1 MAELVKAETITA
13 PWQGMIT
20 LPVVRQ
26 LGLLI
31 GLAVSIAL
39 GVTVALWMKTPTYT
53 VLYSQL
59 TARDAK
65 EVVQVLNTAGVEHT
79 VDTQTG
85 SLMVASSKIHK
96 ARIALAE
103 QGLPRQAGAG
113 FELLEKESGFGTSN
127 FIQTARYQHAM
138 EGELAR
144 TIVSMAAVESARV
157 HLALPKESAFIRD
170 HRKASAS
177 VMVKLASGRRLSDEQ
192 VSSILHLVASS
203 VPNMEADQVT
213 IVDHKGRLLT
223 GNNNVKGMALTASQ
237 FEHTSRVEEAYV
249 NRIEHILNPILG
261 DEHFRAQVVADIDF
275 SQTEL
280 TQERFNPDLP
290 AMRSEQRVEERM
302 DASEAG
308 GIPGAL
314 TNQPPAA
321 GTAPQQ
327 AADAEA
333 TQQQGSSK
341 TSLRSTK
348 NFELDR
354 TISHTR
360 RSPTQLRRLSVAV
373 VVDDKLT
380 KDNEGKIQR
389 VPYTPEEL
397 ASIMTLVKETVGFN
411 SLRGDTVN
419 VINTAFTPPAEI
431 EPIPEE
437 PIWKQKWVHDLSLK
451 ILGGLFG
458 FLLMLFTYRIM
469 RNLASRPVIQAP
481 RESDDDLLDES
492 GEKKPSLQQLT
503 YENNLE
509 KTKAMAV
516 QEPKMVAQVVKG
528 WVSGE
533 GN

>member
-13 PWQGMIT
+13 PWQGMVT
-20 LPVVRQ
+20 LPAVRQ

-31 GLAVSIAL
+31 GLAVSITL
-39 GVTVALWMKTPTYT
+39 GVTVAMWMKTPTYT
-53 VLYSQL
+53 VLYAQM

-65 EVVQVLNTAGVEHT
+65 EVLQVLNTAGVEHT
-79 VDTQTG
+79 VDTETG
-85 SLMVASSKIHK
+85 ALMVATTKVHE
-96 ARIALAE
+96 ARLALAE

-113 FELLEKESGFGTSN
+113 FELLEKEDGFGTSN
-127 FIQTARYQHAM
+127 FLQTARYQHAM

-144 TIVSMAAVESARV
+144 TIVSMAAVETARV

-170 HRKASAS
+170 RRRAGAS
-177 VMVKLASGRRLSDEQ
+177 VMLKLASGRRLTEEQ
-192 VSSILHLVASS
+192 VASIGHLVASS
-203 VPNMEADQVT
+203 IPNMEIEQVT
-213 IVDHKGRLLT
+213 VVDHKGRLLT
-223 GNNNVKGMALTASQ
+223 GNSGSKGIALSASQ
-237 FEHTSRVEEAYV
+237 FEHTGRVELAYA

-302 DASEAG
+302 DASESSG
-308 GIPGAL
+308 VPGAL

-321 GTAPQQ
+321 GNAPEQAENATATTP
-327 AADAEA
+327 
-333 TQQQGSSK
+333 QGSSK

-360 RSPTQLRRLSVAV
+360 RSPTQLRRISVAV
-373 VVDDKLT
+373 VINNKLT
-380 KDNEGKIQR
+380 KDNEGKPQR
-389 VPYTPEEL
+389 VPYAPEEL
-397 ASIMTLVKETVGFN
+397 ARITTLVKEAVGFN

-419 VINTAFTPPAEI
+419 VINTAFTPPEVI
-431 EPIPEE
+431 EPLPEE
-437 PIWKQKWVHDLSLK
+437 PVWMQKWVHDLGLK
-451 ILGGLFG
+451 ITGGIFG
-458 FLLMLFTYRIM
+458 FLLMLFTYKIM
-469 RNLASRPVIQAP
+469 RSLASRPVISASS
-481 RESDDDLLDES
+481 ESDDNMLDES
-492 GEKKPSLQQLT
+492 GEKKPSMEQIT
-503 YENNLE
+503 YESNME

>member
-39 GVTVALWMKTPTYT
+39 GVSVALWMKTPTYT

-59 TARDAK
+59 NARDAK
-65 EVVQVLNTAGVEHT
+65 EIVQVLNTAGIKHT
-79 VDTQTG
+79 VDAESG
-85 SLMVASSKIHK
+85 ALMVASEKIHT
-96 ARIALAE
+96 ARLALAE

-113 FELLEKESGFGTSN
+113 FELLEKEDGFGTSN
-127 FIQTARYQHAM
+127 FLQTARYQHAM

-170 HRKASAS
+170 RRKASAS
-177 VMVKLASGRRLSDEQ
+177 VMIKLASGRRLAEEQ
-192 VSSILHLVASS
+192 VAAILHLVASS
-203 VPNMEADQVT
+203 VPNMEVDQVT
-213 IVDHKGRLLT
+213 IVDNKGRLLT
-223 GNNNVKGMALTASQ
+223 GNGSSKGMALTASE

-249 NRIEHILNPILG
+249 KRVEHILNPVLG
-261 DEHFRAQVVADIDF
+261 EEHFRAQVVADIDF

-290 AMRSEQRVEERM
+290 AVRSEQRVEERM
-302 DASEAG
+302 DASDSG
-308 GIPGAL
+308 GVPGAL
-314 TNQPPAA
+314 SNQPPGA
-321 GTAPQQ
+321 GNAPQQ
-327 AADAEA
+327 AANAQ
-333 TQQQGSSK
+333 TSQQQGSSK

-373 VVDDKLT
+373 VVDDKLS
-380 KDNEGKIQR
+380 KDAEGKVQR

-397 ASIMTLVKETVGFN
+397 ASITTLVQDAVGFS

-419 VINTAFTPPAEI
+419 VINTAFTPTPVVA
-431 EPIPEE
+431 PLPEV
-437 PIWKQKWVHDLSLK
+437 PLWKQQWVHDLGLK

-469 RNLASRPVIQAP
+469 RSLASRPVVHAVG
-481 RESDDDLLDES
+481 ESDEDMLGEH
-492 GEKKPSLQQLT
+492 GEKKPSVQQLT

-509 KTKAMAV
+509 KTKAMAIE
-516 QEPKMVAQVVKG
+516 EPKMVAQVVKG

-533 GN
+533 GH

>member
-1 MAELVKAETITA
+1 MAELMKAETITA

-20 LPVVRQ
+20 LPAVRQ

-39 GVTVALWMKTPTYT
+39 GVTIALWMKTPSYT
-53 VLYSQL
+53 VLYAQL
-59 TARDAK
+59 TTRDAK
-65 EVVQVLNTAGVEHT
+65 EVIQVLNTSGVEHK
-79 VDTQTG
+79 VDSDTG
-85 SLMVASSKIHK
+85 ALLVATSKIHT
-96 ARIALAE
+96 ARLALAE

-113 FELLEKESGFGTSN
+113 FELLEKEDGFGTSN
-127 FIQTARYQHAM
+127 FLQTARYQHAM

-144 TIVSMAAVESARV
+144 TISSMAAVETARV

-170 HRKASAS
+170 RRKSSAS
-177 VMVKLASGRRLSDEQ
+177 VMLKLASGRRLAEEQ
-192 VSSILHLVASS
+192 VASILHLVASS
-203 VPNMEADQVT
+203 VPNMETDQVT
-213 IVDHKGRLLT
+213 VVDHKGRLLS
-223 GNNNVKGMALTASQ
+223 GNNDGKGMALTASQ
-237 FEHTSRVEEAYV
+237 FEHTSRVEAAYA
-249 NRIEHILNPILG
+249 NRIEHILSPILG

-302 DASEAG
+302 DASETG
-308 GIPGAL
+308 GGVPGAL
-314 TNQPPAA
+314 TNQPPGA
-321 GTAPQQ
+321 GNAPQQ
-327 AADAEA
+327 AADAQA
-333 TQQQGSSK
+333 AQQQGSSK

-373 VVDDKLT
+373 VVNDKLT
-380 KDNEGKIQR
+380 KDNEGKVLR

-397 ASIMTLVKETVGFN
+397 TRITTLVKETVGFN

-419 VINTAFTPPAEI
+419 VINTAFTPLEVI
-431 EPIPEE
+431 EPIPVE
-437 PIWKQKWVHDLSLK
+437 PIWKQKWVHDIALK
-451 ILGGLFG
+451 VLGGLFG
-458 FLLMLFTYRIM
+458 FLLMLFTYKIM
-469 RNLASRPVIQAP
+469 RSLASRPVVQAP
-481 RESDDDLLDES
+481 LESEGDEANR
-492 GEKKPSLQQLT
+492 PSTEQLT
-503 YENNLE
+503 YESNLE
-509 KTKAMAV
+509 KTKSMAV

-528 WVSGE
+528 WVAGQ

>member
-1 MAELVKAETITA
+1 MAELVKADTITA

-20 LPVVRQ
+20 LPMARQ
-26 LGLLI
+26 LGLLV

-65 EVVQVLNTAGVEHT
+65 EVIQVLNTAGVEHT
-79 VDTQTG
+79 VDTNTG
-85 SLMVASSKIHK
+85 ALMVASSKIHT
-96 ARIALAE
+96 ARLALAE

-113 FELLEKESGFGTSN
+113 FELLEKEDGFGTSN
-127 FIQTARYQHAM
+127 FLQTARYQHAM

-144 TIVSMAAVESARV
+144 TIVSMASVETARV

-170 HRKASAS
+170 RRKASAS
-177 VMVKLASGRRLSDEQ
+177 VMVKLASGRRLAEEQ
-192 VSSILHLVASS
+192 VAAILHLVASS
-203 VPNMEADQVT
+203 VPNMEVDEVT

-223 GNNNVKGMALTASQ
+223 GNTNSKGMALTASQ

-249 NRIEHILNPILG
+249 NRVEHILTPVLG
-261 DEHFRAQVVADIDF
+261 NEHFRAQVVADIDF

-302 DASEAG
+302 DAAETG

-314 TNQPPAA
+314 TNQPPGAGNAPEQAA
-321 GTAPQQ
+321 TAP
-327 AADAEA
+327 AA
-333 TQQQGSSK
+333 QQQGSSK

-373 VVDDKLT
+373 VVDDKLVR
-380 KDNEGKIQR
+380 DDEGNAQR

-397 ASIMTLVKETVGFN
+397 TRITNLVQEAVGYN
-411 SLRGDTVN
+411 PLRGDSVN
-419 VINTAFTPPAEI
+419 VINTAFTPPAVV
-431 EPIPEE
+431 EPLPVE
-437 PIWKQKWVHDLSLK
+437 PLWKQKWVHDIALK
-451 ILGGLFG
+451 VLGGLFG

-469 RNLASRPVIQAP
+469 RSLASRPVIKAGADS
-481 RESDDDLLDES
+481 EDELEQL
-492 GEKKPSLQQLT
+492 GEKKPSMQQLT

-528 WVSGE
+528 WVAGE
-533 GN
+533 GH